1 MRAFYASKRYGD
13 RPTKAPAGAVANFV
27 CPREEEPNVSESIR
41 PAPLFID
48 APAARDRRRRAARP
62 TAREW
67 RRHTA
72 LFLLTTLTATI
83 AGVMLLGSSQL
94 PEPNMPLPAHWAGYI
109 LYVPEYYLRQVGLLV
124 HEALAH
130 PSLLAQGLTFA
141 CALLSILTAHE
152 AGHYVACRRY
162 GVDATLPFFIP
173 APPLFMA
180 GTFGAFIKI
189 KSPIPSRRALFD
201 IGVAGPLAGFI
212 VALPIALA
220 GVLTL
225 EPSRAPMLDGAIILN
240 DPPLFRLMA
249 HAFGVNLMN
258 TQGGP
263 FYFAAWIG
271 LLVTSLNLMPVG
283 QLDGGH
289 ATYSV
294 FGLRLHRWMGHAAFL
309 IVASLAILG
318 WHWHSSPSGFLYAV
332 LLAVML
338 RLRHPQP
345 EDDRPLDRSRL
356 IVALLTLLVFALS
369 FTPFP
374 ITIV

>member
-1 MRAFYASKRYGD
+1 
-13 RPTKAPAGAVANFV
+13 
-27 CPREEEPNVSESIR
+27 VSESIR
-41 PAPLFID
+41 TAPLFIN
-48 APAARDRRRRAARP
+48 APPARRRAARP

-83 AGVMLLGSSQL
+83 AGVMLLSSSEL
-94 PEPNMPLPAHWAGYI
+94 AEPSMPLPAHWAGYL
-109 LYVPEYYLRQVGLLV
+109 LYVPEYYLRQVGLIIQ
-124 HEALAH
+124 EALAH
-130 PSLLAQGLTFA
+130 PFLLRQGVMFA
-141 CALLSILTAHE
+141 GALLSILTAHE
-152 AGHYVACRRY
+152 AGHYIACRRY

-212 VALPIALA
+212 VALPIALV

-225 EPSRAPMLDGAIILN
+225 QTSTAPMPDGAIILN

-249 HAFGVNLMN
+249 HACGINLMN
-258 TQGGP
+258 SQGGP

-289 ATYSV
+289 ATYAV
-294 FGLRLHRWMGHAAFL
+294 FGLRAHRWMGHAAFL
-309 IVASLAILG
+309 TVASLAILG

-338 RLRHPQP
+338 RLRHPRP
-345 EDDRPLDRSRL
+345 EDDRPLDRSRM
-356 IVALLTLLVFALS
+356 IVALVTLLVFALS

-374 ITIV
+374 VTIT